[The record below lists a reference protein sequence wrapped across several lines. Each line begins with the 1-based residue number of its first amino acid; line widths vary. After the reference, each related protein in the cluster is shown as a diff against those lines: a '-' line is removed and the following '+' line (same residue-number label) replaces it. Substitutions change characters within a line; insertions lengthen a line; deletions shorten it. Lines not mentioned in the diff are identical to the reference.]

1 MTGKR
6 SALQLFLLL
15 SLPAAALGQEK
26 LPPAKPDDPDGYVSE
41 NKAKSV
47 RPPKPRDTL
56 SRKSTQPPPYR
67 EDGRDDRGDTKNT
80 KDGNDRKDERKK
92 DDSTRQVFSASDV
105 AAIQAMKGK
114 EIVVRGRV
122 ASVYVPKSE
131 TVVILNFG
139 PDHKTC
145 FKAVV
150 FKRNFDKFEG
160 GMEGLKKLA
169 RKTVTVEGT
178 VSEYDG
184 TPQIQ
189 LNVPSQLRTD
199 K

>member
-1 MTGKR
+1 MR
-6 SALQLFLLL
+6 ALLTLLAML
-15 SLPAAALGQEK
+15 ALTWSLPAQEK
-26 LPPAKPDDPDGYVSE
+26 TSPGKPDDLDGYISE

-47 RPPKPRDTL
+47 RPPKPREV
-56 SRKSTQPPPYR
+56 RKVQ
-67 EDGRDDRGDTKNT
+67 RDD
-80 KDGNDRKDERKK
+80 KK
-92 DDSTRQVFSASDV
+92 DDNKKEDRKKEDKKKEEKPTKVFSPDDV
-105 AAIQAMKGK
+105 AALLAMKGK
-114 EIVVRGRV
+114 EVTVRGRV

-131 TVVILNFG
+131 ALVILNFG

-178 VSEYDG
+178 VTEYEG
-184 TPQIQ
+184 APQIQ

-199 K
+199 R

>member
-6 SALQLFLLL
+6 IGLLLVLFLGLT
-15 SLPAAALGQEK
+15 AAAPGQEK
-26 LPPAKPDDPDGYVSE
+26 VPPSKPDDPDGYVSE

-47 RPPKPRDTL
+47 RPPKPRDVL
-56 SRKSTQPPPYR
+56 SRKSTQTSPP
-67 EDGRDDRGDTKNT
+67 RDDRRDNT
-80 KDGNDRKDERKK
+80 NAKDGNDRKESRSKG
-92 DDSTRQVFSASDV
+92 DSTQQVFSASDV

-114 EIVVRGRV
+114 EIVVRGQV

-131 TVVILNFG
+131 AVVILNFG